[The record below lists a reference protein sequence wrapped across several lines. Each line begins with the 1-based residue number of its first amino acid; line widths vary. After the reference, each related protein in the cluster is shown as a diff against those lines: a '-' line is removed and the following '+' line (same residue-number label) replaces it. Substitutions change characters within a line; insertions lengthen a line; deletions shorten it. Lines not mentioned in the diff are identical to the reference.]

1 MSHIEITL
9 IVFGLLL
16 FSLGGG
22 LWIMSSLLLVGLASQ
37 VIIAGFPLDKIGS
50 IAATV
55 VARNAMGWELSA
67 IPLFIWMGEL
77 LIQTRLSRMIFEGLS
92 PFVAWMPGRLLH
104 TSVLGSTLFAAVSG
118 SSAATTTTVGR
129 ITVNEL
135 IGRGYDRS
143 LTMGSLAGAGTLG
156 LMIPPSIILIIY
168 GVMAEVSIIRL
179 FAAGLI
185 PGLLMAILYSSYIAA
200 RAVMSPSVAP
210 MEDRRYGPRDY
221 LVGLVKLLPI
231 IILMAVILGAIYS
244 GIATPSEAAAI
255 GLLATVVIT
264 AVMGQLTFK
273 VLYVSLKNA
282 VGMSAMIVSL
292 IVCAAVLASAM
303 SYVRLPQSI
312 AEIISAID
320 PTSLQLILLLAAFYI
335 FLGLFLD
342 GTSIT
347 VMSLPITM
355 PVVLASGIDP
365 IWFGI
370 FLVVMIELGQ
380 ITPPVGFN
388 LYLLQSLT
396 GAPLGRVALA
406 AFPFFLLLCLGV
418 AILYVFPGL
427 VTWLPDRLY
436 G

>member
-16 FSLGGG
+16 LSLGGG

-37 VIIAGFPLDKIGS
+37 VIIADFPLSKIGS

-55 VARNAMGWELSA
+55 VARNGMGWELSA

-77 LIQTRLSRMIFEGLS
+77 LIHTRLSRMIFEGLS
-92 PFVAWMPGRLLH
+92 PFVAWIPGRLLH
-104 TSVLGSTLFAAVSG
+104 TSVLGSTMFAAVSG

-135 IGRGYDRS
+135 IGRGYDKS

-179 FAAGLI
+179 FAAGII
-185 PGLLMAILYSSYIAA
+185 PGLLMAFLYSSYIAA
-200 RAVMSPSVAP
+200 RTIANPALAP
-210 MEDRRYGPRDY
+210 AEPVTYTARDY
-221 LVGLVKLLPI
+221 LRALVKLLPI
-231 IILMAVILGAIYS
+231 IALMAIILGAIYS
-244 GIATPSEAAAI
+244 GLATPSEAAAI
-255 GLLATVVIT
+255 GLAATMVIT
-264 AVMGQLTFK
+264 LLMGQLSPG
-273 VLYVSLKNA
+273 VIYNSLQNA
-282 VGMSAMIVSL
+282 VRMSAMIVSL
-292 IVCAAVLASAM
+292 IVCAAVLASSM

-312 AEIISAID
+312 AEIITALD
-320 PTSLQLILLLAAFYI
+320 PTSLQLILMLAGFYI

-396 GAPLGRVALA
+396 GASLGRVAAA

-418 AILYVFPGL
+418 VILYLFPAL
-427 VTWLPDRLY
+427 VTWLPDLIY

>member
-1 MSHIEITL
+1 MTHIEITL
-9 IVFGLLL
+9 TVFGLLL
-16 FSLGGG
+16 LSLGGG
-22 LWIMSSLLLVGLASQ
+22 LWIMSSLLLVGLVSQ
-37 VIIAGFPLDKIGS
+37 VIIAGFPLAKIGS

-55 VARNAMGWELSA
+55 VARNGMGWELSA

-92 PFVAWMPGRLLH
+92 PFVSWIPGRLLH

-179 FAAGLI
+179 FAAGII
-185 PGLLMAILYSSYIAA
+185 PGLLMALLYSSYIAA
-200 RAVMSPSVAP
+200 RAMMNPAVAP
-210 MEDRRYGPRDY
+210 QEEAPRGAGEY
-221 LVGLVKLLPI
+221 LSALVKLLPI
-231 IILMAVILGAIYS
+231 IVLMAVILGAIYS
-244 GIATPSEAAAI
+244 GLATPSEAAAI
-255 GLLATVVIT
+255 GLAATVVIT
-264 AVMGQLTFK
+264 GIMGQLSFK
-273 VLYVSLKNA
+273 VLYVSLQNA
-282 VGMSAMIVSL
+282 VRMSAMIISL

-312 AEIISAID
+312 AEIISALD
-320 PTSLQLILLLAAFYI
+320 PTSLQLILLLACFYI

-396 GAPLGRVALA
+396 GAPLSRVAIA
-406 AFPFFLLLCLGV
+406 AFPFFVLLCVGV
-418 AILYVFPGL
+418 AILYVFPAL
-427 VTWLPDRLY
+427 VTWLPNLLY
-436 G
+436 D

>member
-1 MSHIEITL
+1 M
-9 IVFGLLL
+9 
-16 FSLGGG
+16 
-22 LWIMSSLLLVGLASQ
+22 
-37 VIIAGFPLDKIGS
+37 
-50 IAATV
+50 
-55 VARNAMGWELSA
+55 
-67 IPLFIWMGEL
+67 
-77 LIQTRLSRMIFEGLS
+77 
-92 PFVAWMPGRLLH
+92 
-104 TSVLGSTLFAAVSG
+104 
-118 SSAATTTTVGR
+118 
-129 ITVNEL
+129 
-135 IGRGYDRS
+135 
-143 LTMGSLAGAGTLG
+143 
-156 LMIPPSIILIIY
+156 
-168 GVMAEVSIIRL
+168 
-179 FAAGLI
+179 
-185 PGLLMAILYSSYIAA
+185 
-200 RAVMSPSVAP
+200 
-210 MEDRRYGPRDY
+210 
-221 LVGLVKLLPI
+221 GLVKLLPI